1 MDLDPTVNFLDRP
14 DESRTLLLEFLDQ
27 FEEIESRWQNVY
39 ESGTSM
45 LIIHSARLQRE
56 ILAHNENVLSDN
68 TISQSTLVAALLRCL
83 VVSHDIAD
91 VDSNW
96 SRNTVIPSS
105 AVHVIRHEGHYD
117 YWGLVPSL
125 TVRRIRGSHR
135 RREENQMRRYPRG
148 LPAILEKAIG
158 VIQRIM
164 FGRRPH
170 DVPCLIYSLILLALI
185 AQALQPIAEFMTP
198 VDEAGQEVKESLRTL
213 CDLYLFCFGSLHPF
227 AEPYDRAMYAVM
239 VDNDR
244 IAVRHFHILNSLWEQ
259 AGKTVL

>member
-1 MDLDPTVNFLDRP
+1 MEDRPLESVGPRMSSDSSTARSGRCVPRIVHGSGEEYKLRVVFKQTSHELIEDNTVMDLDPTVNFLDRP

-39 ESGTSM
+39 
-45 LIIHSARLQRE
+45 
-56 ILAHNENVLSDN
+56 D
-68 TISQSTLVAALLRCL
+68 
-83 VVSHDIAD
+83 
-91 VDSNW
+91 
-96 SRNTVIPSS
+96 
-105 AVHVIRHEGHYD
+105 
-117 YWGLVPSL
+117 
-125 TVRRIRGSHR
+125 
-135 RREENQMRRYPRG
+135 
-148 LPAILEKAIG
+148 
-158 VIQRIM
+158 
-164 FGRRPH
+164 
-170 DVPCLIYSLILLALI
+170 LILLALI